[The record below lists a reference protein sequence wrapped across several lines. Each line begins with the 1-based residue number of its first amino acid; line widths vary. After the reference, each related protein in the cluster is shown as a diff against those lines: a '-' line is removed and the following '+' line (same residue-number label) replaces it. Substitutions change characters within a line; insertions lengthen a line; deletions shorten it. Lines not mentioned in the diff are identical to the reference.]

1 MLILKVHC
9 TCTLVLYCITFAGVK
24 LLKEF
29 QAEYANYEKQRQELT
44 NAEKLFDLPITLYP
58 GLVEVDKELK
68 NIARVYD
75 LYEAQRVRQPLLT
88 VELHAIR
95 VLYYCRLHVK
105 SGQVRCG
112 LIWT

>member
-1 MLILKVHC
+1 MYIAQLSP
-9 TCTLVLYCITFAGVK
+9 GVK

-29 QAEYANYEKQRQELT
+29 QAEYAKYEKQRQELT

-68 NIARVYD
+68 NITRVYD

-88 VELHAIR
+88 IELPRTCIM
-95 VLYYCRLHVK
+95 
-105 SGQVRCG
+105 
-112 LIWT
+112 LIIVDCT

>member
-1 MLILKVHC
+1 M
-9 TCTLVLYCITFAGVK
+9 
-24 LLKEF
+24 KEF
-29 QAEYANYEKQRQELT
+29 QAEYAKYEKQRQELT

-88 VELHAIR
+88 IELACTC
-95 VLYYCRLHVK
+95 VVDYCRLHVK
-105 SGQVRCG
+105 SGRARCG
-112 LIWT
+112 PTWT

>member
-1 MLILKVHC
+1 MNLILNVRA
-9 TCTLVLYCITFAGVK
+9 TMYISLGVK

-29 QAEYANYEKQRQELT
+29 QAEYAKYEKQRQELT

-88 VELHAIR
+88 IELPR
-95 VLYYCRLHVK
+95 TCVC
-105 SGQVRCG
+105 
-112 LIWT
+112 

>member
-1 MLILKVHC
+1 MYISP
-9 TCTLVLYCITFAGVK
+9 GVK

-29 QAEYANYEKQRQELT
+29 QAEYAKYEKQRQELT

-75 LYEAQRVRQPLLT
+75 LYEAQRVR
-88 VELHAIR
+88 
-95 VLYYCRLHVK
+95 
-105 SGQVRCG
+105 
-112 LIWT
+112 